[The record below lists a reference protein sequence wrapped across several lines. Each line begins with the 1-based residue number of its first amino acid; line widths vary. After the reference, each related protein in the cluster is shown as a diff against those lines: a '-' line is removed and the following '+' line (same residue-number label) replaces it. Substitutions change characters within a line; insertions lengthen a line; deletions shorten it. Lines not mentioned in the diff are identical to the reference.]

1 MHANTYFL
9 KFSLLYENTI
19 WFFFIFWE
27 TWPYAWKQNIFYVLT
42 KKKKEDILI
51 PDLYLYSIKIQTN
64 IDQNTVKYLQKITDF
79 FEINFEEIFFW
90 AGLDLA
96 GPSRVTGPSQWPDWL
111 LNASVREQFTH
122 ACYSQDV
129 IKLYLYSVCAI
140 INGRRRNEKLTWF
153 TAAAGWNSSWACN

>member
-1 MHANTYFL
+1 
-9 KFSLLYENTI
+9 
-19 WFFFIFWE
+19 
-27 TWPYAWKQNIFYVLT
+27 LT

-96 GPSRVTGPSQWPDWL
+96 GPSRVTGPSQ
-111 LNASVREQFTH
+111 
-122 ACYSQDV
+122 
-129 IKLYLYSVCAI
+129 
-140 INGRRRNEKLTWF
+140 
-153 TAAAGWNSSWACN
+153 